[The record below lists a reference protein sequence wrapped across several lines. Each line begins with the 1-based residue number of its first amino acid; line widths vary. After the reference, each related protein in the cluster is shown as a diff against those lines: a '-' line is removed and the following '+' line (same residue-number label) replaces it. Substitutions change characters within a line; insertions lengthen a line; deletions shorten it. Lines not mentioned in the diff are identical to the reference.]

1 MTDKERADRLEAIA
15 VWAIA
20 EHIPF
25 PSWEARYAMA
35 AAQVRTMLKWDEG
48 CEDARRRMLAGKNYL
63 NDNPDLGA
71 IASITIEKLKN
82 REKEEKHDED

>member
-1 MTDKERADRLEAIA
+1 MTDKERAERL
-15 VWAIA
+15 
-20 EHIPF
+20 
-25 PSWEARYAMA
+25 A
-35 AAQVRTMLKWDEG
+35 AAQVRTMLKKWDEG